1 MTLRGN
7 SIPTDGSLYILITD
21 IGYSN
26 EDTLMC
32 RSGIPLSGDGK
43 WYLHPTEMSIEND
56 DEIMVF
62 DSRGWNGTVDTDSEG
77 HRLVRLRRDSD
88 TAEEGVFSCNI
99 RGDNNTPIS
108 VGIYYPC
115 KPNFMYSYMSMG
127 YMEINLEIYIALV
140 EVQIQ

>member
-7 SIPTDGSLYILITD
+7 SIPADGRLFILVTD

-26 EDTLMC
+26 EDTLIC
-32 RSGIPLSGDGK
+32 RSGIPLSGGGK
-43 WYLHPTEMSIEND
+43 WYLHPTEMSVEND
-56 DEIMVF
+56 DEIIVS
-62 DSRGWNGTVDTDSEG
+62 DSRGWNRTVDNDSEG

-99 RGDNNTPIS
+99 PGDNNTPIS

-115 KPNFMYSYMSMG
+115 KSHFMLKHVHGVYG
-127 YMEINLEIYIALV
+127 N
-140 EVQIQ
+140 